1 MTSYYVFSALAAQRE
16 DEIER
21 QALLAQRRRA
31 CVQAAAR
38 SPEPPRRRRLGWHR
52 RRHLRLV

>member
-1 MTSYYVFSALAAQRE
+1 MTSFYVFSALAAQRE

-21 QALLAQRRRA
+21 AAIRAERERVRRQAGRE
-31 CVQAAAR
+31 
-38 SPEPPRRRRLGWHR
+38 PEPPSHHRLGWHR